1 MISRLLTDIQR
12 KRKNAMSDMVAE
24 LSDAAFEEQ
33 IVSNRETYLVDFWAP
48 WCGPCRL
55 VAPIVEEL
63 AQEYKESLKV
73 GKINVDD
80 HQATAAKFGV
90 MNIPTLLIFK
100 NGELRERITGALPKP
115 ALKQAID
122 KALA

>member
-1 MISRLLTDIQR
+1 
-12 KRKNAMSDMVAE
+12 MSELVTE
-24 LSDAAFEEQ
+24 LSDAGFEEN
-33 IVSNRETYLVDFWAP
+33 IVTNRETYLVDFWAP

-63 AQEYKESLKV
+63 AGEYQDRMKFA
-73 GKINVDD
+73 KINVDD
-80 HQATAAKFGV
+80 HQTTASKFGV

-100 NGELRERITGALPKP
+100 EGELIERITGALPKP

-122 KALA
+122 KALGE

>member
-1 MISRLLTDIQR
+1 
-12 KRKNAMSDMVAE
+12 MSDMVAE
-24 LSDAAFEEQ
+24 LSDASFEEQ
-33 IVSNRETYLVDFWAP
+33 IVTNRETYLVDFWAP

-63 AQEYKESLKV
+63 AGEYKETLKV

-80 HQATAAKFGV
+80 HQVTASKFGV
-90 MNIPTLLIFK
+90 MNIPTLLIFRD
-100 NGELRERITGALPKP
+100 GELKERITGALPKP

>member
-1 MISRLLTDIQR
+1 
-12 KRKNAMSDMVAE
+12 MSELVAE
-24 LSDAAFEEQ
+24 LSDASFEEQ
-33 IVSNRETYLVDFWAP
+33 IVNNKETYLVDFWAP

-63 AQEYKESLKV
+63 AGEYQESLKV

-100 NGELRERITGALPKP
+100 EGELVERITGALPKP

>member
-1 MISRLLTDIQR
+1 
-12 KRKNAMSDMVAE
+12 MSEMVAE
-24 LSDAAFEEQ
+24 LSDASFDEQ
-33 IVSNRETYLVDFWAP
+33 IVTNKETYLVDFWAP

-63 AQEYKESLKV
+63 AGEYKDTMKV

-80 HQATAAKFGV
+80 HQATASKFGV

-100 NGELRERITGALPKP
+100 DGELKERITGALPKP

-122 KALA
+122 KALS